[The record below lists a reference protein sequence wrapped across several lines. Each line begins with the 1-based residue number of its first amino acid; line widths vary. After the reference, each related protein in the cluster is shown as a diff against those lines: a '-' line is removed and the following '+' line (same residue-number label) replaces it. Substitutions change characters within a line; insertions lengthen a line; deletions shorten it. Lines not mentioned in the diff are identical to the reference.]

1 MNWALF
7 LSGKPR
13 PVGGELHNPDP
24 DTYSILFYTSY
35 KKRQGVCGVWT
46 PHPPRRIQNFSAS
59 LPFFPRRDL
68 FIPFDLPGLSSHR
81 PFAARGCGHLKL
93 E

>member
-24 DTYSILFYTSY
+24 DTYSLLFYTSY
-35 KKRQGVCGVWT
+35 KKGKVVAAFGHRT
-46 PHPPRRIQNFSAS
+46 HPGGYKT
-59 LPFFPRRDL
+59 FP
-68 FIPFDLPGLSSHR
+68 
-81 PFAARGCGHLKL
+81 A
-93 E
+93 